1 MTQQQVTR
9 PTFCWRHSLQA
20 RLTPGRR
27 RFLASGEASALSSR
41 SSSKSWSWSW
51 SRRLAGLL
59 SNVLR
64 LRFAGP
70 VPFRPWLRMPAA
82 NSGLS
87 MAGAAP
93 PEGGERK
100 ATVWSRASGF
110 PDSRGGTGRGQIGCW
125 PRQFA
130 RWEVRSRGCDGRE
143 LKCEKADLRKAGVSC
158 TPVLSGPSWS
168 GAGPPERGKALHFA
182 HRILTGGAR
191 ACALIGLRCCGLGPP
206 KVGQDDSTCGRL
218 HLPVPG
224 LALSLPRACLSPNPQ
239 FFGLIRICFVL
250 DLGPSLG
257 FVRTHDHVRFLH
269 RPRPS
274 TGRNGSAR
282 IRPMVLHAQQPGN
295 LTDHTH
301 ACYGMNGYRSFSSLG
316 RAPWTHHKGSNMAFK
331 GDAFRHGNLFTVSP
345 FFMPAISPNPTDA
358 ILPTSR
364 LSAVSHLL
372 LSRHLGRPFLA
383 VYPFPECP
391 LLRLLFFTPSRKC
404 GEHGG
409 ESLVWPLP

>member
-41 SSSKSWSWSW
+41 SSSRSWSWSW

-143 LKCEKADLRKAGVSC
+143 LKVKKPIYGRRVYRARQFCLVPLGAGLVPPSGGRLCTLRTQNFDWRDKGARPHWPVVS
-158 TPVLSGPSWS
+158 W
-168 GAGPPERGKALHFA
+168 AGPPKAE
-182 HRILTGGAR
+182 
-191 ACALIGLRCCGLGPP
+191 
-206 KVGQDDSTCGRL
+206 QNDSTCGRL

-224 LALSLPRACLSPNPQ
+224 LALSLPRACLSHPIPD
-239 FFGLIRICFVL
+239 FWGLSVSVL
-250 DLGPSLG
+250 S
-257 FVRTHDHVRFLH
+257 
-269 RPRPS
+269 
-274 TGRNGSAR
+274 
-282 IRPMVLHAQQPGN
+282 
-295 LTDHTH
+295 
-301 ACYGMNGYRSFSSLG
+301 
-316 RAPWTHHKGSNMAFK
+316 
-331 GDAFRHGNLFTVSP
+331 
-345 FFMPAISPNPTDA
+345 
-358 ILPTSR
+358 
-364 LSAVSHLL
+364 
-372 LSRHLGRPFLA
+372 
-383 VYPFPECP
+383 
-391 LLRLLFFTPSRKC
+391 
-404 GEHGG
+404 
-409 ESLVWPLP
+409 